1 MEARTQRTTLL
12 VLLLAASM
20 GASYRTKNFIVNA
33 PSQEFAKQ
41 VGDMAEMYRRE
52 LAIAW
57 LGKAMPNWAEPC
69 PIRVEPGGGAGG
81 ATSFMFHQGEVFG
94 WQMQIQG
101 SPQRILD
108 SVLPHEVTHTVF
120 ATHFRQPLP
129 RWADEGACTTVE
141 HESERM
147 KQQRMLVQFLR
158 TGRGIAFNRMF
169 AMKEYP
175 SDIMPLYSQGHSL
188 ASFLLHQGGRQK
200 FMQYVRDGLD
210 ANGAWSKVTAN
221 HYGFRDLGHLQQ
233 TWLEWVR
240 QGSPSPIPLAM
251 LPKGNDPNVALAQA
265 TQERSSGDIT
275 VRGQSVD
282 PEPQAN
288 NTAQPSVYKR
298 RGPVATPVSQSVRAD
313 RSPESPSGS
322 DRRLVP
328 VVKPGDNKPDDSASR
343 AIETTSDM
351 TLPASRAAGGNTQVA
366 TSDSKIGSPGSALT
380 DREMDAPSRPA
391 PAVPMTA
398 SLASPAA
405 TSPSSE
411 STAGSEDARDRN
423 VLVEWN
429 RKADGADPPRS
440 PSIDREHWDARSLE
454 APGATIRR

>member
-1 MEARTQRTTLL
+1 MEARMRRTTLL
-12 VLLLAASM
+12 VLILTASM

-33 PSQEFAKQ
+33 PSAAFAKQ
-41 VGDMAEMYRRE
+41 VGDMAEAYRRE

-57 LGKAMPNWAEPC
+57 LGKAMQNWAEPC

-101 SPQRILD
+101 SPERILD

-200 FMQYVRDGLD
+200 FMQYVKDGLD

-221 HYGFRDLGHLQQ
+221 HYGFNDLGHLQQ

-251 LPKGNDPNVALAQA
+251 LPKGNDPNIALAQA
-265 TQERSSGDIT
+265 TQERSAGGVT

-282 PEPQAN
+282 PEPQAGD
-288 NTAQPSVYKR
+288 AAGPSVYKR
-298 RGPVATPVSQSVRAD
+298 RGPVAMPVSQSVRAD
-313 RSPESPSGS
+313 RTAESTSGN

-328 VVKPGDNKPDDSASR
+328 IVKPGDSASP
-343 AIETTSDM
+343 AVETASDM
-351 TLPASRAAGGNTQVA
+351 TLSASPALGENARVA
-366 TSDSKIGSPGSALT
+366 TSDSKFRSPSSSLS
-380 DREMDAPSRPA
+380 DRELEVPSRPA
-391 PAVPMTA
+391 PEVPLPA
-398 SLASPAA
+398 SLSPPAA
-405 TSPSSE
+405 TRRSAE
-411 STAGSEDARDRN
+411 ATADRVPAPAERT
-423 VLVEWN
+423 VLAEWN
-429 RKADGADPPRS
+429 RNADGTDPPETKS
-440 PSIDREHWDARSLE
+440 LDGELWDARTPE
-454 APGATIRR
+454 TPGATIRR